1 MELKKYFILI
11 ILLNFTNFLYADTIK
26 PANNLTAY
34 DVIKIQLNALKNNN
48 KPNKNSGIK
57 QTWVFAHP
65 KNKKITGPYERFQKM
80 LLGDQYNVLI
90 NHESHKIKLITNS
103 KDIKD
108 SNAIYFS
115 SKTTNA
121 TTIPRILSICE
132 SSKTTIHQETHT
144 LHTENH
150 YGRSHSC
157 CLVCEAWPPLRPL

>member
-1 MELKKYFILI
+1 MNGCFTFVWDTSHPPHQSHTPKFNTSFLFGTHHTHPIFPHKLTYLKLCTNINVQNCSIYV
-11 ILLNFTNFLYADTIK
+11 NFGIHPSTHNNPWRLPYKLYK
-26 PANNLTAY
+26 G
-34 DVIKIQLNALKNNN
+34 V
-48 KPNKNSGIK
+48 
-57 QTWVFAHP
+57 V
-65 KNKKITGPYERFQKM
+65 
-80 LLGDQYNVLI
+80 
-90 NHESHKIKLITNS
+90 ITNS